1 MIANM
6 VQKAA
11 VHFMIWLLLLGGSS
25 VYAQNRYSQA
35 AEIDDSEFLSAVKEV
50 SLDLQSDASLAQY
63 ISLAAQR
70 NEIVN
75 ALAGYGIAVRPN
87 APVTLAVTVTD
98 HRPVVEYRNVKTK
111 VVQETIVIHGIYIE
125 FAVFCE
131 SRCPPEWK
139 TSSGVGRSRDFLFGA

>member
-1 MIANM
+1 M
-6 VQKAA
+6 VHKAA

-50 SLDLQSDASLAQY
+50 SLDLHSDDSLAQY

-70 NEIVN
+70 NEIVS

-87 APVTLAVTVTD
+87 AQVTLAITVSD
-98 HRPVVEYRNVKTK
+98 HRPVVTYRYVKTN
-111 VVQETIVIHGIYIE
+111 
-125 FAVFCE
+125 
-131 SRCPPEWK
+131 
-139 TSSGVGRSRDFLFGA
+139 L